1 MSSKLFSTGSY
12 VDVKNSDKEWC
23 VGKVLE
29 VKQEGYKIRLDGYL
43 QRNDIVNFILF
54 KA

>member
-1 MSSKLFSTGSY
+1 MSSKRFSTGTY
-12 VDVKNSDKEWC
+12 VDVKNPDKEWC

-43 QRNDIVNFILF
+43 PRHDIVNFFLF